1 MKVGL
6 KQQIAIAA
14 FFIILFLA
22 FFYITINELHSSIS
36 NSIANGKLETIN
48 SLINDFQSKISFLL
62 VFILI
67 VSILIAYFFGFSL
80 IKKLI
85 LIKEGIHK
93 IAHFD
98 FTYSSQNYKLKDEI
112 SEINNDL
119 THVQNSFKRYVD
131 NTSAIIDVF
140 HKLRE
145 ENSANGILQKLAD
158 LSQSLFNVK
167 YVAISVFDENKNVKD
182 FITRG
187 ITEEQKKMIGQLP
200 KGKGLLGYLHETKQ
214 TLLLND
220 MKSHPK
226 SYGFPPN
233 HPMMKTLLATPL
245 IDKDKSYGNLYISEK
260 SDGTNFN
267 DTDKKLIE
275 MIAIIAVNA
284 IMTHEFIQKM
294 NHRNK
299 ILVSESNELR
309 LLLNEL
315 ANRDFTIKFD
325 KEFEDENNKFILSN
339 LQFMAYAIRDSLRQ
353 VRELT
358 DNLAS
363 ATSEISAT
371 TEELAATSRE
381 QSVQINEVSNATDE
395 MNTTINDNA
404 KSAMQTAGK
413 AEENEQA
420 VRQSA
425 TKIERTI
432 EKVNQIAAFV
442 NKAAAKLEDLGKSTE
457 SITDILQV
465 IDDIAEQTNLLAL
478 NAAIEAARAGEHGRG
493 FAVVAD
499 EVRKLAERS
508 SKSTKEIGKII
519 LDIQKE
525 TKNVVNTMKEG
536 HKDVNEI
543 INLAKDSQSSLK
555 EILSNTEEVVQL
567 VNQIAAASEEQSATS
582 RLVSSNVENV
592 SNIIHESATAV
603 SQIAE
608 ATNDLTRLALNLQGL
623 LEMFILSETDKKNQ
637 RKFIQEHTQI
647 DQFDYNAA
655 KLSHRKWKVR
665 LTNMLRGE
673 EKIDPTTAGNYHEC
687 SLGKWFYGIAVSKF
701 KNDPSYIELEKWHV
715 KLHNLAKEITLDAKN
730 GEEKLARQK
739 LDHLEEI
746 SNNVIRYISEL
757 EAKDSKIKTILN

>member
-36 NSIANGKLETIN
+36 TSIANGKLETIN

-62 VFILI
+62 VFILV

-93 IAHFD
+93 IAQFD

-131 NTSAIIDVF
+131 NTIAIIDVF

-267 DTDKKLIE
+267 DNDKKLIE

-339 LQFMAYAIRDSLRQ
+339 LQFMAHAIRDTMRQ

-381 QSVQINEVSNATDE
+381 QSVQINEVSNATDD

-413 AEENEQA
+413 AEENKQT

-519 LDIQKE
+519 LDVQKE

-582 RLVSSNVENV
+582 RLVSSNVGNI

-603 SQIAE
+603 SQIAK

-637 RKFIQEHTQI
+637 RKFIQEHSQI
-647 DQFDYNAA
+647 DQFDFNAI
-655 KLSHRKWKVR
+655 KLAHRKWKVR
-665 LTNMLRGE
+665 LSNMLRGE
-673 EKIDPTTAGNYHEC
+673 EKIDPAIAGNYHEC
-687 SLGKWFYGIAVSKF
+687 TLGKWFYGIAVSKF

-715 KLHNLAKEITLDAKN
+715 KFHNLAKEIILDAKN

-739 LDHLEEI
+739 LDHFEEI
-746 SNNVIRYISEL
+746 SNNVIHYISEL
-757 EAKDSKIKTILN
+757 EVKDSKIKTIPN